1 MPPGFAAAWRSR
13 NEPPR
18 RTHARARPPRSTFPR
33 HPPPLAIK
41 LLHRQILRALPGPF
55 LGWLLTL
62 IVLLLLQF
70 LIRYQKELVGKGI
83 PLAAIAELIA
93 YNLSYMVTLAVPMSM
108 LIAVLTAFGRL
119 ADSRAYDAARSA
131 GVSLPQLAWP
141 VLVVAGAVSLGMLHV
156 NNVVLPE
163 ANFRARSLWQ
173 DIRRSTPG
181 FALAPGV
188 FYEGLQ
194 GYSILVDAAP
204 LPGRLR
210 GVTVFDYT
218 DGVDRRRVI
227 RAERGRLES
236 QPGDRVDLV
245 LESGSVSRVTGLAES
260 AAERDERI
268 AFGTLRI
275 RLDLSSFGFERS
287 QNPSSYRTDR
297 TTPTRD
303 MIAIVDSLQADVD
316 AREADEAAATDSLL
330 RVLLAPLPRDSVRYG
345 VPVGASGPPAASDP
359 LAGLD
364 EEERRRVVDLAASEA
379 RALRRHVESQAVS
392 TQYLRTRIGGYR
404 VEIYKKY
411 AVALACLVFA
421 LVAAPLALR
430 WRRGGLAATGG
441 VALAIFLFY
450 WVLLVN
456 GEKLADRGLLAPWIG
471 MWAANGFLGGL
482 GLWLTLSSRGLPP
495 WLRLPERLRLRWPRR
510 TPRPA

>member
-1 MPPGFAAAWRSR
+1 V
-13 NEPPR
+13 
-18 RTHARARPPRSTFPR
+18 
-33 HPPPLAIK
+33 
-41 LLHRQILRALPGPF
+41 
-55 LGWLLTL
+55 GWLAML
-62 IVLLLLQF
+62 ILLLLLQF

-83 PLAAIAELIA
+83 PLGAIAELIA

-119 ADSRAYDAARSA
+119 AESRAYDAARSA
-131 GVSLPQLAWP
+131 GISLPQLAWP
-141 VLVVAGAVSLGMLHV
+141 VLLAAGAVSLGMLHV
-156 NNVVLPE
+156 NNEVLPE

-181 FALAPGV
+181 FALTPGV
-188 FYEGLQ
+188 FYEGLS

-218 DGVDRRRVI
+218 DGVDRTRVI
-227 RAERGRLES
+227 RAEAGRLES

-245 LESGSVSRVTGLAES
+245 LEEGSIGRILPMPEYES
-260 AAERDERI
+260 ERDERLV
-268 AFGTLRI
+268 FETLRI

-297 TTPTRD
+297 TTPTRE
-303 MIAIVDSLQADVD
+303 MVALVDSIQSDIDV
-316 AREADEAAATDSLL
+316 REAQAAAEMDSLM
-330 RVLLAPLPRDSVRYG
+330 RVVFAPEARDSLVYG
-345 VPVGASGPPAASDP
+345 VPLSASSPPTEGDP

-364 EEERRRVVDLAASEA
+364 AEGRQRVVDLAAGEV
-379 RALRRHVESQAVS
+379 RALRRHVEMRSAG
-392 TQYLRTRIGGYR
+392 TEYLRSQVGGYR
-404 VEIYKKY
+404 VEIHKKY

-430 WRRGGLAATGG
+430 FRRGGLAATGG
-441 VALAIFLFY
+441 VALGIFLFY

-456 GEKLADRGLLAPWIG
+456 GEKLADRGMLAPWVG

-482 GLWLTLSSRGLPP
+482 GLWLLVSSRGLPP
-495 WLRLPERLRLRWPRR
+495 WMRLPAGWRLPLGRREDRRPRAAQQ
-510 TPRPA
+510 P

>member
-1 MPPGFAAAWRSR
+1 MIGIRWCVLPFRS
-13 NEPPR
+13 
-18 RTHARARPPRSTFPR
+18 A
-33 HPPPLAIK
+33 PPLAIK
-41 LLHRQILRALPGPF
+41 LLHRHIVRLLPGPF
-55 LGWLLTL
+55 VGWLATL
-62 IVLLLLQF
+62 ILLLLLQF

-83 PLAAIAELIA
+83 PLLAISELIA

-108 LIAVLTAFGRL
+108 LIAVLTAFGRI

-141 VLVVAGAVSLGMLHV
+141 VLIVAGLVSLAMLHV

-173 DIRRSTPG
+173 DIRRSSPG

-188 FYEGLQ
+188 FYEQLN
-194 GYSILVDAAP
+194 GYAILVDAIP
-204 LPGRLR
+204 TPGELA
-210 GVTVFDYT
+210 GVTVFDYSE
-218 DGVDRRRVI
+218 GSERRRVI
-227 RAERGRLES
+227 RAQSGHLES

-245 LESGSVSRVTGLAES
+245 LESGSAVRLAALAQS
-260 AAERDERI
+260 GGERDEQI

-287 QNPSSYRTDR
+287 DRSTSDYRTDR
-297 TTPTRD
+297 TTPTAD
-303 MIAIVDSLQADVD
+303 MIAIVDSLDRD
-316 AREADEAAATDSLL
+316 ADERERVIIAETDSLL
-330 RVLLAPLPRDSVRYG
+330 RLILSPQTAA
-345 VPVGASGPPAASDP
+345 GASRDETLSTPTASPIASEGPPTPSDP
-359 LAGLD
+359 LAGLTNYD
-364 EEERRRVVDLAASEA
+364 RRRVADDALVGLSDLTRRIESRTSSLRYTRE
-379 RALRRHVESQAVS
+379 RADRS
-392 TQYLRTRIGGYR
+392 R

-411 AVALACLVFA
+411 AVALACLIFA

-430 WRRGGLAATGG
+430 FRRGGLAATGG

-471 MWAANGFLGGL
+471 MWAANGLLGGL
-482 GLWLTLSSRGLPP
+482 GLWLMLSSRGVPQ
-495 WLRLPERLRLRWPRR
+495 WLRLPQRWRLSWRRSPRSR
-510 TPRPA
+510 VPPVP